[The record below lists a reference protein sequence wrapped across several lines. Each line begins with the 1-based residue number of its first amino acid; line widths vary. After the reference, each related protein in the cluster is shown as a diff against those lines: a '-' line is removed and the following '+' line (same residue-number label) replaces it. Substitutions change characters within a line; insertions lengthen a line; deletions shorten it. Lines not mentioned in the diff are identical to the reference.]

1 MNCNCTCN
9 NFYYVTGATITS
21 GQLVL
26 TFNKTPSIDSTDR
39 ICFRLSQGVTFPSG
53 YESLPVAANIV
64 IDGLVE
70 PVVLWNKY
78 GNEMIG
84 SELAVNSTNGACC
97 RATYKGFVGSQ
108 TTDTTTTY
116 HILVTNIPKPT
127 MHCC

>member
-64 IDGLVE
+64 IDGIVE

-116 HILVTNIPKPT
+116 HILVTNVPKPT

>member
-1 MNCNCTCN
+1 MNCNCACN
-9 NFYYVTGATITS
+9 NFYYVTGATITA

-26 TFNKTPSIDSTDR
+26 TFNKTPTIDNTDR

-53 YESLPVAANIV
+53 YESLPVVANVV
-64 IDGLVE
+64 IDDIVE
-70 PVVLWNKY
+70 PVALWDKY
-78 GNEMIG
+78 GNTLTG
-84 SELAVNSTNGACC
+84 SEMAVNSTNSACC

-116 HILVTNIPKPT
+116 HILITNIPKPT

>member
-116 HILVTNIPKPT
+116 HILVTNVPKPT

>member
-84 SELAVNSTNGACC
+84 SELAVNSTNSACC